1 MSTNSLQTFTLLPE
15 NQIINIYHK
24 VAPLDALTIPGSVQI
39 GDYIK
44 IQPGQYLLYL
54 STSASVSTLST
65 FTSISPPALS
75 LVHLSQL

>member
-1 MSTNSLQTFTLLPE
+1 MSTNNLQTFTLFPE
-15 NQIINIYHK
+15 NQLINIYNK

-39 GDYIK
+39 GDYVK

-65 FTSISPPALS
+65 VTSISPHTLS